1 MGDRFKRWWAEQGAT
16 YNERRRK
23 RYAEDPDYRARAR
36 GQSKPPRPSAPE
48 SEWTSQTVFTASGA
62 PLTVFSVAALAA
74 ATGASH
80 QTLRGWTRQKKISPP
95 DHTAPSGAKFYTRET
110 IAKIVEEVRA
120 AGLSVRARRDD
131 TREVK
136 VRLRTGEVHTL
147 TLHPVSDLASVLQRR
162 VTTVERWERLGLIP
176 ETPFRLTSLRRR
188 YYTSGQIKA
197 AATAF
202 KAVTQDGPLFR
213 EGTEGAELFKKRLQE
228 AWEPLNG
235 AEVCDE

>member
-1 MGDRFKRWWAEQGAT
+1 MGERFQRWWAEQGAT

-23 RYAEDPDYRARAR
+23 RYAEDPEYRARAR
-36 GQSKPPRPSAPE
+36 GVAKPPKPQALE
-48 SEWTSQTVFTASGA
+48 SEWTSQTVFAGGV

-95 DHTAPSGAKFYTRET
+95 DHIAPSGAKFYTRET

-120 AGLSVRARRDD
+120 AGLSVRSRRDD
-131 TREVK
+131 SREVK

-147 TLHPVSDLASVLQRR
+147 TLHPVSDLAVVLQRR
-162 VTTVERWERLGLIP
+162 VTTVERWERMGIIP

-188 YYTSGQIKA
+188 YYTTGQIKA
-197 AATAF
+197 AETAY

-213 EGTEGAELFKKRLQE
+213 EGTEGAEIFKMRLKE